1 MFTQPYSNVFPVV
14 RLFRRL
20 LAEGVSIGD
29 MQAKIDSMKAS
40 GEIKFPDPREQ
51 LPERWWLVELRYDTP
66 HGRKLS
72 IETDDVNRPLDPR
85 LINCCE
91 RLPPPGHDTIGSIEP
106 ILPMPKPKPR
116 KPGGGRRPI
125 FEQGQLAWLRQR
137 YHVAVKAD
145 PLLKKHAAGISHV
158 KDLAK
163 TEYGLEAGEDTVV
176 DQIIRPV
183 LAYFSME
190 K

>member
-40 GEIKFPDPREQ
+40 GEIKFPNPREQ
-51 LPERWWLVELRYDTP
+51 LPERWWLVELPYDTP

-72 IETDDVNRPLDPR
+72 IETDDVNRPLDPL

-91 RLPPPGHDTIGSIEP
+91 RLPPPGTAVTARPIEP
-106 ILPMPKPKPR
+106 ILPIDRAKAVLRALYPTKEQMPRSLKEATRAVDEKCTAWSWEPVTSPDTVHRAAEDIKYRAPR
-116 KPGGGRRPI
+116 KPRR
-125 FEQGQLAWLRQR
+125 R
-137 YHVAVKAD
+137 VKR
-145 PLLKKHAAGISHV
+145 K
-158 KDLAK
+158 
-163 TEYGLEAGEDTVV
+163 
-176 DQIIRPV
+176 
-183 LAYFSME
+183 
-190 K
+190 